1 MKSELLKRLFRTM
14 AEKPDPELRKLC
26 GIVIQDVR
34 KKKQVRLADQ
44 LQSILD
50 QGEKSN
56 RENVIPFRGQPI
68 DQLSKTLPVGKKT
81 PENLV
86 SILSHHELEHFMVL
100 PSSVE
105 ERFQRI
111 EQEYAARERL
121 LNYGLRSKKK
131 ILLYGPP
138 GCGKTLGAKR
148 LAWNTGLKLVKVR
161 FDVMMS
167 SFFGESASNLRSVF
181 DFCSQHPSLLLLD
194 ECDFIATTRRNPRDI
209 GEAQRIVNTLLQ
221 LLEDFSFPGMVVA
234 TTNLYEHLD
243 HALLRRFDDA
253 FEVPLPGE
261 QELLRLLELSFST
274 VRLSQNVELPKL
286 VESLK
291 GRSAADV
298 VNIAQNAAKTA
309 ILKGERTVT
318 RELLNKAIKEFSSP
332 A

>member
-1 MKSELLKRLFRTM
+1 MKSELLKRLFRTV
-14 AEKPDPELRKLC
+14 AERRDPELKKLC
-26 GIVIQDVR
+26 GVVIQDVR
-34 KKKQVRLADQ
+34 KKRQNRLADQ
-44 LQSILD
+44 LQNILD
-50 QGEKSN
+50 QSEFDKSDK
-56 RENVIPFRGQPI
+56 VLPFRALPTE
-68 DQLSKTLPVGKKT
+68 QLTKALPGGKKN

-100 PSSVE
+100 PSVVE

-111 EQEYAARERL
+111 EQEYAAKERL
-121 LNYGLRSKKK
+121 LNYGLRPKKK

-167 SFFGESASNLRSVF
+167 SFFGESASNLRAVF

-221 LLEDFSFPGMVVA
+221 LLEDFSFPGLVVA

-253 FEVPLPGE
+253 FEIPPPGE
-261 QELLRLLELSFST
+261 AEMLRLLELAFST
-274 VRLSQNVELPKL
+274 VQLSKNVELPKL
-286 VESLK
+286 VDSLK
-291 GRSAADV
+291 GLSAADIV
-298 VNIAQNAAKTA
+298 KIAQNAAKSA
-309 ILKGERTVT
+309 VLHGERTVT
-318 RELLNKAIKEFSSP
+318 RELLNVAIKEFSSP